1 MVFPDLVNSIP
12 YNPHESLFIR
22 TVKDNGLIEIVLTN
36 TDKGLGLV
44 LQSTGRNMQETQEI
58 AKILEEQYS

>member
-1 MVFPDLVNSIP
+1 MENKNSICQYP
-12 YNPHESLFIR
+12 PHCA
-22 TVKDNGLIEIVLTN
+22 

>member
-1 MVFPDLVNSIP
+1 MRA
-12 YNPHESLFIR
+12 LFIR